1 MTALQRG
8 LITHLIRRG
17 QAVEREVIGAIL
29 GISKSAVEQYLPDQL
44 EVQGPQAWED
54 LGKVLP
60 HSLCKRLLQPQELV
74 KIKMEP

>member
-29 GISKSAVEQYLPDQL
+29 GIETPAVEQFLPEYL

-60 HSLCKRLLQPQELV
+60 QSLCKSILTPKALV
-74 KIKMEP
+74 KIKLEP